1 MGRRALTPP
10 WFLTATACA
19 MHPMPRTE
27 HARERGV
34 TLIEMVIV
42 ISITAIIAGAI
53 SVFISRPVEGYAD
66 AARRAEMSDIADT
79 ALRRMTRDLRTAL
92 SNSIRITEFPAASGV
107 LYLEYLQGSGG
118 GRYRAEKDSGGGG
131 LPLDFTAP
139 AASFDVIGTMPAF
152 AGGESIVIYN
162 LASSGTT
169 ANAYVGDNRGAYS
182 SKTATTI
189 TLSPAKKFPFP
200 SPGKRFQVVQYPVT
214 YACDPLPAGTGEL
227 RRYWGYD
234 IQPSQPTPTPASPP
248 AGSGSAQALLASN
261 INGCSLTYATSGAA
275 LRTGVVM
282 LSLKIQQSGESIQLF
297 QQVHVT
303 NVP

>member
-1 MGRRALTPP
+1 
-10 WFLTATACA
+10 
-19 MHPMPRTE
+19 MPCPERS
-27 HARERGV
+27 RERGV

-42 ISITAIIAGAI
+42 ISITAIIAGAV

-79 ALRRMTRDLRTAL
+79 ALRRITRDLRTAL
-92 SNSIRITEFPAASGV
+92 SNSIRITTAGNV
-107 LYLEYLQGSGG
+107 TYLEYLQGSGG

-131 LPLDFTAP
+131 IPLDFTAP

-189 TLSPAKKFPFP
+189 TLAPAWKFPFP

-214 YACDPLPAGTGEL
+214 YACDPLPVGTGEL

-234 IQPSQPTPTPASPP
+234 IQSSQPTPTPASPP

-261 INGCSLTYATSGAA
+261 INGCSFTYATSGAA